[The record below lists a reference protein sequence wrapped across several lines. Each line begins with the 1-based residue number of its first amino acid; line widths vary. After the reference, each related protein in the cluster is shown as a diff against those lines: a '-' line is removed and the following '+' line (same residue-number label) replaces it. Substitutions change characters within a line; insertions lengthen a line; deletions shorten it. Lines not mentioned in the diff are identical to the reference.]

1 MKNRPLLFASF
12 IFMIFASCDSSSI
25 DESEPAATSLS
36 AKSISLKTKQ
46 VERDI
51 SNTFVGTDT
60 PTGSIG
66 EGIMTHL
73 GIFHGVQTAT
83 LFQNNGDGTFN
94 YASNDIITAAN
105 GDELYTQSTVLLT
118 FSSALEATYVGGFT
132 ITGGTGRFVGAT
144 GYLSIA
150 NGVYIINGD
159 TGIGTSKHNAVGKIT
174 Y

>member
-1 MKNRPLLFASF
+1 
-12 IFMIFASCDSSSI
+12 MIFGSCDSSSS
-25 DESEPAATSLS
+25 DESEVATASLS
-36 AKSISLKTKQ
+36 TTLKSSNSKQ
-46 VERDI
+46 VEKDI
-51 SNTFVGTDT
+51 SNSFVGTDT

-66 EGIMTHL
+66 YGTATHL
-73 GIFHGVQTAT
+73 GEFRGVQTAT

-105 GDELYTQSTVLLT
+105 GDELYTQSSVVLT
-118 FSSALEATYVGGFT
+118 FTSALEATYVGGFT
-132 ITGGTGRFVGAT
+132 IIGGTGRFVGAT

-159 TGIGTSKHNAVGKIT
+159 TGIGTSRHNAVGKIT

>member
-1 MKNRPLLFASF
+1 MKTNFSMLAI
-12 IFMIFASCDSSSI
+12 IFFMFFVSCDSSSI
-25 DESEPAATSLS
+25 DETEFLS
-36 AKSISLKTKQ
+36 VQAKTA
-46 VERDI
+46 VERNI
-51 SNTFVGTDT
+51 SNTFEGTDT

-66 EGIMTHL
+66 GGIMTHL
-73 GIFHGVQTAT
+73 GRFQAVQTAT
-83 LFQNNGDGTFN
+83 LLQNNGDGTFN

-105 GDELYTQSTVLLT
+105 GDMLFSQSTVLLT

-144 GYLSIA
+144 GYLSFT

-159 TGIGTSKHNAVGKIT
+159 TGIGTSRHNAFGMIT